1 MIHNIFLY
9 IDSEH
14 ELWISIR
21 YKNISQSKN
30 ICLSDIS
37 EFEDLFLQLNIENNK
52 FIRLGNYIINVDEIL
67 FTQKTF
73 HNHGYYLRVSM
84 TNSIKINIEEITEED
99 VKYSD
104 NKPQS
109 IDDYYRILEN
119 YNSNTL

>member
-1 MIHNIFLY
+1 MYDNNC
-9 IDSEH
+9 D
-14 ELWISIR
+14 LWISI
-21 YKNISQSKN
+21 KFKEQTQQSKY

-37 EFEDLFLQLNIENNK
+37 EFEDLFLQLNKETNK
-52 FIRLGNYIINVDEIL
+52 FIRLANNILNVDEIL